1 MHKRTS
7 RSLALAV
14 AAAMALT
21 LFDVAPASA
30 HHYRHYGN
38 AAVVGA
44 VLGLF
49 GTIAA
54 VAAADRYR
62 DDDYAYGYGGP
73 YYYAPYGYYGGG
85 HGYAP
90 HHFRGYRGRHDGY
103 HHHHH

>member
-1 MHKRTS
+1 MRKQTS
-7 RSLALAV
+7 RSLAIAV
-14 AAAMALT
+14 AAAVALT

-38 AAVVGA
+38 AAVMGA
-44 VLGLF
+44 VLGMF

-54 VAAADRYR
+54 LAAADRYR

-73 YYYAPYGYYGGG
+73 YYYAPGYYYGGSYG
-85 HGYAP
+85 HARRYYGG
-90 HHFRGYRGRHDGY
+90 HHWRHYSY